1 MRIEKA
7 KYKIG
12 ATVLARIGC
21 DMFRV
26 KVMYRWHTAEGYI
39 YKVGRVCNHAGLRVT
54 SSMEIDECD
63 IVEQLENAP
72 AYDNRGWS
80 NLFFPTY
87 RDKEYTYKEL
97 RRMRVA

>member
-39 YKVGRVCNHAGLRVT
+39 YKVGRVCNHAGLRV
-54 SSMEIDECD
+54 
-63 IVEQLENAP
+63 A
-72 AYDNRGWS
+72 
-80 NLFFPTY
+80 
-87 RDKEYTYKEL
+87 
-97 RRMRVA
+97 